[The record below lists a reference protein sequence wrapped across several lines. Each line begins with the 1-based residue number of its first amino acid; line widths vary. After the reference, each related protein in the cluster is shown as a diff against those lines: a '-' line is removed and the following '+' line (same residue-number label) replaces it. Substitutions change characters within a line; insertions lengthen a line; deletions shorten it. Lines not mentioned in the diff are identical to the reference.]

1 MDEVPRMGRHIL
13 AADDSQCCRIL
24 LQQFLK
30 NTPHILMFAADGVS
44 AVELFLS
51 SRFDLILMDKQMP
64 GMDGLSATRA
74 IRAAEREQNR
84 SPVFIVALTADA
96 LARDIEA
103 SYAAG

>member
-51 SRFDLILMDKQMP
+51 LSLIH
-64 GMDGLSATRA
+64 
-74 IRAAEREQNR
+74 I
-84 SPVFIVALTADA
+84 
-96 LARDIEA
+96 
-103 SYAAG
+103 